1 MVLAFL
7 LALLLFPYLHII
19 VVCITIITGR
29 TIRSQNMGDF
39 EKDIQSSFIN
49 ERVKANLN
57 VLYTSNWLY
66 NKMSANL
73 KPFGLTHEQFNV
85 LRILRGKHPEFMNQK
100 DILARMVAPNSNLT
114 LIIKKLIHKDLI
126 QVSQSDEDRRAYKIN
141 LTNEGLLKLKELDGF
156 INKNKE
162 SLSSLSES
170 EAFHLNALLDKIR
183 S

>member
-1 MVLAFL
+1 
-7 LALLLFPYLHII
+7 
-19 VVCITIITGR
+19 
-29 TIRSQNMGDF
+29 MGDL
-39 EKDIQSSFIN
+39 EKDIQSSFIS

-57 VLYTSNWLY
+57 VLYTANWIY

-114 LIIKKLIHKDLI
+114 LIIKKLIDKNL
-126 QVSQSDEDRRAYKIN
+126 VKVNQSAEDKRAYEIN
-141 LTNEGLLKLKELDGF
+141 LTDEGLLKLEELNEF
-156 INKNKE
+156 INSNKE
-162 SLSSLSES
+162 SFSPLNES

-183 S
+183 N